1 VTRGGRE
8 VTVRRPGPRRECAC
22 CGTAIGGPPAFVH
35 PAVPVLLNVLASTEE
50 EARSAPSGRLELVEC
65 AACGA
70 VFNRAF
76 DGVPYGQDYFVDP
89 TRSSRYLRHLDDVSD
104 RLAARMAGRPV
115 FSVVDVGAG
124 QGSFL
129 AHLVRRLGTRVSR
142 AHGFDPAF
150 RSSQA
155 QLPSNVDVTATLLD
169 TRGAAALDFAVD
181 VVVTRHV
188 LEHVADPVTF
198 LASYRNCFR
207 APFTLLV
214 ETPNVVHSLERG
226 LLHDFCYEHCT
237 MLGDAA
243 LSEVLRRAGYER
255 IRVEHAFDGEYL
267 LAFAAASSTHAPGPA
282 AAITQRPASARLAD
296 VATRF
301 VPEHRERLRRAR
313 ARGPIALWGGAGKG
327 ALFAHL
333 VDPDR
338 ALVDVVVDIHP
349 SKQGMFLPG
358 AGHRVVGPEEARRRE
373 VRTVFVTNA
382 TYVDEVAS
390 QCDAIGLGVDLEC
403 VGDRP
408 FARTTR
414 GHT

>member
-1 VTRGGRE
+1 VT
-8 VTVRRPGPRRECAC
+8 
-22 CGTAIGGPPAFVH
+22 GPPAFVH
-35 PAVPVLLNVLASTEE
+35 AAVPVLLNVLASTEE

-76 DGVPYGQDYFVDP
+76 EGVRYGRDYFVDP
-89 TRSSRYLRHLDDVSD
+89 TRSSRYLRHLDDVVD
-104 RLAARMAGRPV
+104 RLAARMGGRPA

-129 AHLVRRLGTRVSR
+129 AHLVGRLGPRVSR

-150 RSSQA
+150 RSSQTE
-155 QLPSNVDVTATLLD
+155 LPRNVRVTASRLD
-169 TRGAAALDFAVD
+169 ARGAAALDFVVD

-188 LEHVADPVTF
+188 VEHVADPVAF
-198 LASYRNCFR
+198 LASYRECFPG
-207 APFTLLV
+207 PFTLLV
-214 ETPNVVHSLERG
+214 ETPNVGHSLERG

-237 MLGDAA
+237 MLGDGALAA
-243 LSEVLRRAGYER
+243 VLRRAGYER

-267 LAFAAASSTHAPGPA
+267 LAFAAAPSAGTRGADAGGATVP
-282 AAITQRPASARLAD
+282 RPASARLAD
-296 VATRF
+296 VAARF
-301 VPEHRERLRRAR
+301 VPDHHERLRRAR
-313 ARGPIALWGGAGKG
+313 ARGPVALWGGAGKG

-338 ALVDVVVDIHP
+338 TLMDVVVDIHP

-358 AGHRVVGPEEARRRE
+358 AAHRVVAPEEARRRE
-373 VRTVFVTNA
+373 VRTVFVANA
-382 TYVDEVAS
+382 TYVDEIAS
-390 QCDAIGLGVDLEC
+390 LSEAIGLGVDLEC

-414 GHT
+414 GRA

>member
-1 VTRGGRE
+1 
-8 VTVRRPGPRRECAC
+8 
-22 CGTAIGGPPAFVH
+22 
-35 PAVPVLLNVLASTEE
+35 VPVLLNVLAPTEE

-65 AACGA
+65 EVCGV

-76 DGVPYGQDYFVDP
+76 ERVPYGPDYFVDP
-89 TRSSRYLRHLDDVSD
+89 TRSARYREHLDDVSD
-104 RLAARMAGRPV
+104 RLAVHMEGHAA

-129 AHLVRRLGTRVSR
+129 AHLAGRLGPRVPR

-150 RSSQA
+150 RASEA
-155 QLPSNVDVTATLLD
+155 RLPSNVGVTAARLD
-169 TRGAAALDFAVD
+169 AGGAAALDFAPD

-188 LEHVADPVTF
+188 VEHVADPVPF
-198 LASYRNCFR
+198 LASPRVCLA

-214 ETPNVVHSLERG
+214 ETPNVAHSLAQG

-237 MLGDAA
+237 MLTDTA
-243 LSEVLRRAGYER
+243 LVEVLRRAGYER
-255 IRVEHAFDGEYL
+255 IHVADAFGGEYL
-267 LAFAAASSTHAPGPA
+267 LAFAAAPGARSAARP
-282 AAITQRPASARLAD
+282 AAITRRSASARLAD

-313 ARGPIALWGGAGKG
+313 GPIALWGAAGKG

-338 ALVDVVVDIHP
+338 ELVNVVVDIHP

-358 AGHRVVGPEEARRRE
+358 TGHRVASPEEARQRK
-373 VRTVFVTNA
+373 VRTVVVANP
-382 TYVDEVAS
+382 TYLDEITS
-390 QCDAIGLGVDLEC
+390 LCDAAGLRVDVEC

-408 FARTTR
+408 FRRTTR
-414 GHT
+414 GRA

>member
-1 VTRGGRE
+1 MTRGC
-8 VTVRRPGPRRECAC
+8 PC
-22 CGTAIGGPPAFVH
+22 CGAALGGPPAFVH

-50 EARSAPSGRLELVEC
+50 EARTAPSGRLELVDC

-76 DGVPYGQDYFVDP
+76 DGVPYGPDYFVDP

-104 RLAARMAGRPV
+104 RLAARMEGRVV

-129 AHLVRRLGTRVSR
+129 AHLVGRLGTRVSR

-155 QLPSNVDVTATLLD
+155 RLPSNVGVTAMLLD
-169 TRGAAALDFAVD
+169 AAGAAALDFAVD

-188 LEHVADPVTF
+188 LEHVADPVRF
-198 LASYRNCFR
+198 LASYRDRFP

-237 MLGDAA
+237 MLGDAS
-243 LSEVLRRAGYER
+243 LVEVLRRAGYER
-255 IRVEHAFDGEYL
+255 IRVERAFDGEYL
-267 LAFAAASSTHAPGPA
+267 LAFAAAPGTRTPGADAAPAG
-282 AAITQRPASARLAD
+282 AITPRAASVRLAD
-296 VATRF
+296 VAARF

-313 ARGPIALWGGAGKG
+313 RPISLWGGAGKG

-338 ALVDVVVDIHP
+338 TLVDVVVDIHP

-358 AGHRVVGPEEARRRE
+358 AGHRVVAPEEARRRE
-373 VRTVFVTNA
+373 VRTVFVANA

-390 QCDAIGLGVDLEC
+390 LCEAIGLGVDLEC

-408 FARTTR
+408 CARTTR
-414 GHT
+414 GRA